1 MKISKKIISIIL
13 TAMLVIAMV
22 PGAAFA
28 EGEEGVQ
35 MTLDFGDGNTGILDN
50 DGVLTVS
57 GKGELNI
64 TSNIRGE
71 LAGTMYFNSLV
82 VEEGITSIGSKA
94 FSGLDV
100 FTNVSLPSTLVTI
113 GDGAFQNCRGMKE
126 VVIPDSV
133 TTVSDSAFEGCTGLE
148 KVKLSKKLLTIGS
161 SAFLQCSSL
170 EGVEVPEGVT
180 WIGSSAFTSCTNLRY
195 IIVPDSIKDVS
206 YTGGFGDGD
215 SGSLIQNNPDL
226 CVVCGENSW
235 IRTND
240 IYKKQ
245 SVNKGKLYVENA
257 GPEMIYSYEPV
268 SGTLTISGK
277 GGFTAGYKFRF
288 ASMVK
293 KIEFKD
299 YTDKT
304 FSLYESKP
312 GKDYQYKKL
321 EEITIPDC
329 VTELGDYA
337 FFGCSSLKEVKIGKQ
352 VKKIGEDALTGTKN
366 ITIVCDKGSEAEKV
380 AESKGIKTI
389 EPSEAEK
396 AKENA
401 TTETTDKKTTDKKTT
416 DKKSTD
422 KTTNTTTEKTTTK
435 TATTEK
441 SDSTTTVKKSQLKK
455 GKVVT
460 VKKTKLKYKITKV
473 TKKNGKVKGGT
484 VTLTKSLNKK
494 CKKITVPKVV
504 KIAGV
509 KFKVTAIGNNA
520 FKNCKKLKTI
530 TIKSTTIKKVGKN
543 AIKGINK
550 KAVIKVPKS
559 KKKAYK
565 KLFKSKTGFKKTMK
579 LK

>member
-35 MTLDFGDGNTGILDN
+35 MTLDFGDGNKGILDN

-57 GKGELNI
+57 GKGELN
-64 TSNIRGE
+64 TTVYIRGE
-71 LAGTMYFNSLV
+71 LDGTMYFNSIV

-94 FSGLDV
+94 FSGLD
-100 FTNVSLPSTLVTI
+100 FTNVSLPSTLVSI
-113 GDGAFQNCRGMKE
+113 GERAFQNCSGMKE

-161 SAFLQCSSL
+161 SVFQQCSSL

-180 WIGSSAFTSCTNLRY
+180 WIGGSVFTSCTNLRY

-206 YTGGFGDGD
+206 CTGGSGDGD
-215 SGSLIQNNPDL
+215 KGSLIEKNPAL

-240 IYKKQ
+240 IYKNQ

-401 TTETTDKKTTDKKTT
+401 TTETKDKKT
-416 DKKSTD
+416 TD
-422 KTTNTTTEKTTTK
+422 KTTNTTTEKTTTKTTTK